1 MTQAQ
6 SGGTRLTRA
15 RVLAV
20 VSLGVA
26 TAGFAGGGM
35 HARAATFPASLSDI
49 AALSDAALGTLVA
62 TDAGGVGPRADLAQF
77 GAQEVS
83 EPGRRRA
90 GNGAADI
97 QAIDPDA
104 NMDDTPQ
111 GDAPIRLGEVEDV
124 FPPASAELDPEAP
137 PATDPDGVAEVY
149 GPPTQREAIE
159 YPEGVPPDLALG
171 VALALDE
178 YPAIRAARLQEEASD
193 QEVRAAKGQRL
204 PTVTVDGQGL
214 GGGTAIVEDQQLA
227 LNVTVLQPLWSGGR
241 IDAAIDRAR
250 AAREVSLAQTLE
262 TGESI
267 AIQTI
272 NAFYEALLA
281 RRRMLALEEGNNQLT
296 DLVGSIERRVDQ
308 SVSPR
313 ADLTLVLSR
322 QAEIQRQYQVAQAT
336 FLSARETYR
345 QFTGQFDYRL
355 DEIPPYLGE
364 AAHPDLDTAIA
375 DAETCNPLLRR
386 LNAEAVLA
394 EAEVEVAQKELF
406 PTVSAQLSRNEITGT
421 RYGIVVRS
429 ALNNGLSQF
438 RLVDASRARQLQAS
452 TNILTAARETRVR
465 LTEDLLLN
473 YSSREQIPI
482 VRTAVEAASDLTV
495 SYRRQF
501 VAGRRSWLDVVNAVR
516 EEITADLNLVDA
528 ETSAM
533 ASGARI
539 LIYTCRW
546 TPAIGS

>member
-1 MTQAQ
+1 VSLFA
-6 SGGTRLTRA
+6 
-15 RVLAV
+15 LAV
-20 VSLGVA
+20 CAFG
-26 TAGFAGGGM
+26 AGAIAHAGGAKSSADGSATGAEPLAAAVSFTGSGTM
-35 HARAATFPASLSDI
+35 AAPQAVEAEQASPVSQQDETARPLGLEAIVDRSGEEDGLSATPNPAE
-49 AALSDAALGTLVA
+49 AEA
-62 TDAGGVGPRADLAQF
+62 TSTAQ
-77 GAQEVS
+77 
-83 EPGRRRA
+83 
-90 GNGAADI
+90 
-97 QAIDPDA
+97 
-104 NMDDTPQ
+104 
-111 GDAPIRLGEVEDV
+111 
-124 FPPASAELDPEAP
+124 
-137 PATDPDGVAEVY
+137 VY
-149 GPPTQREAIE
+149 GPPSERVAIP
-159 YPEGVPPDLALG
+159 YPDGIPPDLARG
-171 VALALDE
+171 VAMALDD
-178 YPAIRAARLQEEASD
+178 YPAIRAARLQEEAAS

-204 PTVTVDGQGL
+204 PSVTVDGQGL
-214 GGGTAIVEDQQLA
+214 GGGTAIVEDQDLA

-241 IDAAIDRAR
+241 INAAIDRAR
-250 AAREVSLAQTLE
+250 AAREVSYAQTLE

-272 NAFYEALLA
+272 NAFYQAVLA
-281 RRRMLALEEGNNQLT
+281 KRRMAALEEGNNQLME
-296 DLVGSIERRVDQ
+296 LVGSIERRVSQ
-308 SVSPR
+308 QVSPR
-313 ADLTLVLSR
+313 ADLTLVQSR
-322 QAEIQRQYQVAQAT
+322 QADIQRQYQVAQAT

-345 QFTGQFDYRL
+345 QLTGDFDYAL
-355 DEIPPYLGE
+355 ENPPEYPGE
-364 AAHPDLDTAIA
+364 EAHPQVDNALN

-386 LNAEAVLA
+386 LAAEAELA

-429 ALNNGLSQF
+429 QLNNGLSQF
-438 RLVDASRARQLQAS
+438 RLVDASRARQLQAT

-473 YSSREQIPI
+473 YSTREQIPI
-482 VRTAVEAASDLTV
+482 VRTAVEAATDLTT

-516 EEITADLNLVDA
+516 EEISADLNLVDA